1 MLALDQRKLWLSMVR
16 CCESEVL
23 EGKQGVVAVTLVEV
37 ELLLDLFQGRLRLL
51 RLCG

>member
-1 MLALDQRKLWLSMVR
+1 MVR

-23 EGKQGVVAVTLVEV
+23 EEKQGVVAVTLVEV